1 MTQGVPRCLHLYTS
15 NTFRTL
21 VDGLLLHDLHRG
33 HVPRD
38 SLLRRR
44 SNPESAGN
52 FFIQQA
58 AFGSA
63 DEQKYR
69 AVVVARCT
77 WKSWSWCVE
86 EKEDQVSISSPF
98 YTQLFCWYFCAKNFQ
113 SRNITREKL
122 CKALFYVKC
131 VSKILMKLTTGVN
144 FINIL
149 T

>member
-77 WKSWSWCVE
+77 
-86 EKEDQVSISSPF
+86 
-98 YTQLFCWYFCAKNFQ
+98 
-113 SRNITREKL
+113 
-122 CKALFYVKC
+122 
-131 VSKILMKLTTGVN
+131 
-144 FINIL
+144 
-149 T
+149 